1 MKLQSIYIEN
11 WRSIKYTHIFLD
23 NLLIL
28 IGGNN
33 SGKSSITTAI
43 SALINPIILQEEL
56 QNSIIS
62 APLKIKG
69 IFSNRENKKVELMIF
84 KFDNSSDIIYK
95 KNEVPISLEE
105 YIKEIGEFN
114 IFYITSLLEKNSS
127 KIDSFIDYFKK
138 FFPDFSLQSEMI
150 NLNSKVDNYSLVRNL
165 LFLNLKE
172 FLKYLKKNNVKSLSK
187 NVYLFIEYPELF
199 LTPHGERELFYIFT
213 ELSKLGLFIGVETCS
228 SRFVGIKQYSSIC
241 MVKIIKGYSTF
252 YQYRGSLFSGD
263 EVKNFN
269 MNYLVN
275 SDRGEAFFS
284 TKVLLVE
291 GQTDKLLISYLA
303 KKLNIFRYDYYILE
317 CGSKSLLP
325 QFIKLLNSFN
335 LKYIA
340 IYDKDNHKWR
350 TPIEKLSSNQKN
362 KQIQK
367 IINYDLG
374 SYLEFSN
381 DIEEELYSQPRKRMN
396 YRNKPFIALSHAMS
410 DDFTLS
416 KSLEEKIKKIYK

>member
-1 MKLQSIYIEN
+1 MKLTSIYIEN
-11 WRSIKYTHIFLD
+11 WRSIKHTHIFLD

-43 SALINPIILQEEL
+43 NALINPKILEKEL
-56 QNSIIS
+56 QKAIIS

-69 IFSNRENKKVELMIF
+69 IFSNKKNQKIELMIF

-95 KNEVPISLEE
+95 KNEIPISLEE
-105 YIKEIGEFN
+105 YIQEIGEFN
-114 IFYITSLLEKNSS
+114 LLYISSLLKSGSS
-127 KIDSFIDYFKK
+127 KLDLFISYFKNL
-138 FFPDFSLQSEMI
+138 FPDFSLQTEI
-150 NLNSKVDNYSLVRNL
+150 IDLNLKEDDYSLFRNL
-165 LFLNLKE
+165 LFINLKE
-172 FLKYLKKNNVKSLSK
+172 FLKYLQKNKIEKLPTNI
-187 NVYLFIEYPELF
+187 YLFIEYPELF
-199 LTPHGERELFYIFT
+199 LPPQGERELFYIFT
-213 ELSKLGLFIGVETCS
+213 ELSKLGIFIGLETCS
-228 SRFVGIKQYSSIC
+228 SSFVGIKQYSSIC
-241 MVKIIKGYSTF
+241 MVKIINGHSSF
-252 YQYRGSLFSGD
+252 YQYRGTLFSGD

-269 MNYLVN
+269 MDYWIN

-284 TKVLLVE
+284 SKIILVE

-303 KKLNIFRYDYYILE
+303 EKLKVFRYDYYILE
-317 CGSKSLLP
+317 CGSKSILP

-350 TPIEKLSSNQKN
+350 TPIEKLSSNQRN
-362 KQIQK
+362 KQIQQ

-381 DIEEELYSQPRKRMN
+381 DIEEELHSRPLRRRN
-396 YRNKPFIALSHAMS
+396 DRNKPFIALNHAMS
-410 DDFTLS
+410 GNFTLS
-416 KSLEEKIKKIYK
+416 KSLEEKIIKIYN